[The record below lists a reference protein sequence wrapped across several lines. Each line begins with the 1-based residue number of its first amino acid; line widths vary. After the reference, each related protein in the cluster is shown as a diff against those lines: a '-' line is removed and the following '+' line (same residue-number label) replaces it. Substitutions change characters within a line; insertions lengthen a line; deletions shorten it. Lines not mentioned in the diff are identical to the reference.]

1 MLTSICV
8 ESKPLELR
16 ETGDGVQVA
25 GLSLHKPSSAEEVL
39 LLLEQGNSRRCQSAT
54 GANAQS
60 SRSHGVLQI
69 VVEQRDRAGGTSST
83 VKVGKLALIDL
94 AGSERAS
101 RTKNQG
107 KQLVEGANINKSLLV
122 SCYSFSAYRLFT

>member
-1 MLTSICV
+1 M
-8 ESKPLELR
+8 
-16 ETGDGVQVA
+16 
-25 GLSLHKPSSAEEVL
+25 HKPTSAEEVL
-39 LLLEQGNSRRCQSAT
+39 SLLEQGNARRCQSAT

-69 VVEQRDRAGGTSST
+69 IVEQRDRTAGVSAT

-101 RTKNQG
+101 RTKNRGQ
-107 KQLVEGANINKSLLV
+107 QLVEGANINKSLLV
-122 SCYSFSAYRLFT
+122 RRIDMSHF